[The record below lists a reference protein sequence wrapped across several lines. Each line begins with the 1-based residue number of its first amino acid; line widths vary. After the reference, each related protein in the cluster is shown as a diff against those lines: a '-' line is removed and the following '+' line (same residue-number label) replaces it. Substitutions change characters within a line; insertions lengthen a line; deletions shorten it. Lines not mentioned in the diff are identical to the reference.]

1 MLNLFF
7 SPLNNQR
14 NDDYGRSFTNRTR
27 IVYEVV
33 AAIRKVWPEE
43 LPLFIRISASDW
55 VEGGWTIEDS
65 VALAKLLKPLG
76 VDLVDCSSGGHVARA
91 RIPVGRGYQVAFA
104 EQVRGEP

>member
-27 IVYEVV
+27 MVCEVV

-43 LPLFIRISASDW
+43 LPLFIRISARDW

-65 VALAKLLKPLG
+65 IALAKLLKPMG
-76 VDLVDCSSGGHVARA
+76 VDLFDCSSGGNIARA
-91 RIPVGRGYQVAFA
+91 RIPVGPGYHAAFA
-104 EQVRGEP
+104 EQV